1 MSTST
6 EATTVEEAVPER
18 DTTGRSKKRRRYS
31 LLTRRDKGM
40 FVLLL
45 GLPFIVHIFF
55 VWVPALL
62 SILLSF
68 ARWDGIGGVD
78 TIEWIGLRNY
88 EQIATI
94 YPPFWPA
101 VAHNLIW
108 LGFFILIATPF
119 GMYLAVQLDKQL
131 KGSKFYQ
138 NVFFVPVVL
147 SLALVGFIWQ
157 LIYAPEEGLINN
169 LLGRTDP
176 ANLIDWLGNPSLNL
190 WMILIAASW
199 RHVGYI
205 MILYLA
211 GLKSV
216 DPSLKEAAA
225 IDGATS
231 RQTFFHVVFPV
242 LKPINIVILVI
253 TIIESLRAFDI
264 VYVTN
269 KGTNGLEL
277 LSVAVTNNIIGEASR
292 IGFGS
297 ALAVILLIVSLA
309 IIIPYLWRTFR
320 AEEARA

>member
-1 MSTST
+1 MS
-6 EATTVEEAVPER
+6 VR
-18 DTTGRSKKRRRYS
+18 TGDRKAARRKPRRLT
-31 LLTRRDKGM
+31 LLTRRDRWAIAL
-40 FVLLL
+40 FLA
-45 GLPFIVHIFF
+45 LPAAVHIFF
-55 VWVPALL
+55 VWAPALL
-62 SILLSF
+62 SVLLSF
-68 ARWDGIGGVD
+68 TSWDGIGGVSA
-78 TIEWIGLRNY
+78 IEWVGARNY
-88 EQIATI
+88 EQIASI

-119 GMYLAVQLDKQL
+119 GMYLAVQLDKEL
-131 KGSKFYQ
+131 KGSKLYQ
-138 NVFFVPVVL
+138 NALYLPVVL

-157 LIYAPEEGLINN
+157 LIYSPEEGLINN

-176 ANLIDWLGNPSLNL
+176 DNLIDWLGNPGINL

-216 DPSLKEAAA
+216 DPTLKEAAA

-231 RQTFFHVVFPV
+231 RQTFFRVVFPV

-292 IGFGS
+292 VGFGS
-297 ALAVILLIVSLA
+297 ALAVILLVVSLG
-309 IIIPYLWRTFR
+309 IIIPYLWHTFR
-320 AEEARA
+320 SEDAKP